1 MLVYRWQYYKA
12 NSWQTAIFLCFTPVF
27 SAASLFFAM
36 HCDKKTHF
44 SLIFTAYL
52 SDIPHKALDIIAAF
66 AETAQPFLNLTELS

>member
-12 NSWQTAIFLCFTPVF
+12 NGQQTAIFLRFTPIF

-36 HCDKKTHF
+36 RCDKKTHF

-66 AETAQPFLNLTELS
+66 AETAAPFLNLTELS

>member
-1 MLVYRWQYYKA
+1 
-12 NSWQTAIFLCFTPVF
+12 
-27 SAASLFFAM
+27 M
-36 HCDKKTHF
+36 HCDKKTNF

>member
-12 NSWQTAIFLCFTPVF
+12 NGQQTAIFLCFTPVF

-52 SDIPHKALDIIAAF
+52 SDIPHKALDIIAAL
-66 AETAQPFLNLTELS
+66 AETAQPFPFLKEMS

>member
-12 NSWQTAIFLCFTPVF
+12 NSRPTAIFLCFTPVF
-27 SAASLFFAM
+27 SAAPLFFAM
-36 HCDKKTHF
+36 HCDKKMHF

-66 AETAQPFLNLTELS
+66 AETARFFP

>member
-12 NSWQTAIFLCFTPVF
+12 NSRQTAIFLRFTPIF

-36 HCDKKTHF
+36 CRDKQIHF

-66 AETAQPFLNLTELS
+66 AETAQPFPFLKEMS

>member
-12 NSWQTAIFLCFTPVF
+12 NSRQTAIFLCFTPIF

-36 HCDKKTHF
+36 HCDNKTHF

-66 AETAQPFLNLTELS
+66 AETAQPFPFLKEMS

>member
-1 MLVYRWQYYKA
+1 
-12 NSWQTAIFLCFTPVF
+12 
-27 SAASLFFAM
+27 M

-66 AETAQPFLNLTELS
+66 AETAQPFPFLKEMS